1 MGMSRIF
8 IKKIEIGSN
17 GDNHYCRVSIYNEL
31 TVDIKSIQLLVEIV
45 RKEGSKHI
53 KVGFDGLELN
63 AQGEIVKEFPIK
75 NYSEDDTIK
84 IKIAKYET
92 NTGDRW
98 EMEEK
103 SQINPSIDW
112 TIKKKEF
119 FVKDSL
125 ASGEYEDSFVDQVEE
140 FLSVAEEKHEAVKF
154 INMNPELKKKIV
166 IGSLSLFAVIL
177 IIFSFKY
184 YNKTTYY
191 KSVYTYSLEL
201 IKQNDYDGAYEKL
214 LEIRDYDKANALVI
228 AIEERQEL
236 YQKALELNNRK
247 IWEESAELFYQILDY
262 KDAKDFYYANP
273 VVMQQMAEA
282 EFEHMAY
289 KTAIEKYKKL
299 EEIHEINVELETKIK
314 KADEIYK
321 SFIVT
326 IKDGKFDETIKKY
339 SNLDYK
345 DSKVILTYVQARLL
359 YNKEFRDKDDKD
371 ISKELASRLYLLLRD
386 IPDEYKGDF
395 AEKIV
400 VFKMDIIDRVEKL
413 QK

>member
-8 IKKIEIGSN
+8 IKKIEIGNN
-17 GDNHYCRVSIYNEL
+17 GENHYCRVSIYNEL
-31 TVDIKSIQLLVEIV
+31 TVDVKSVQLLVEIV

-75 NYSEDDTIK
+75 NYSDNDTIK

-92 NTGDRW
+92 STGDRW
-98 EMEEK
+98 EMDEK
-103 SQINPSIDW
+103 VQINPSIDW
-112 TIKKKEF
+112 TIKKEES
-119 FVKDSL
+119 FVKNSFT
-125 ASGEYEDSFVDQVEE
+125 SSEYEDSFVDQVEE
-140 FLSVAEEKHEAVKF
+140 FLSVAEEKHEVVKL
-154 INMNPELKKKIV
+154 INMNPALRKKIV

-177 IIFSFKY
+177 IIFSYSY
-184 YNKTTYY
+184 YNKHAHY

-201 IKQNDYDGAYEKL
+201 IKQNDYDSAYEKL
-214 LEIRDYDKANALVI
+214 LEIRSYDKANALVI

-247 IWEESAELFYQILDY
+247 IWEESAELFYKILDY

-273 VVMQQMAEA
+273 VVMQQMAET

-299 EEIHEINVELETKIK
+299 EEVHEIDVDLDTKIN

-326 IKDGKFDETIKKY
+326 IKDGKFDTTIEKY

-359 YNKEFRDKDDKD
+359 YSKALRDKDDKD
-371 ISKELASRLYLLLRD
+371 VSKESASKLYLLLKD
-386 IPDEYKGDF
+386 IPDDYKGDF